1 MGKGER
7 KMRKIITA
15 DVFAFARV
23 IKASG
28 MREQLTAFIRK
39 LAAQGKELDVEAVG
53 YEGLLVMIE
62 ALAERKAE
70 NALYEALGSIA
81 EMKPSDIQNLPPAE
95 FFKLFKDISEENDI
109 KAFFGYV
116 SGILGKS

>member
-28 MREQLTAFIRK
+28 MREQLTAFIRR
-39 LAAQGKELDVEAVG
+39 LAAQDKELDVEAVG